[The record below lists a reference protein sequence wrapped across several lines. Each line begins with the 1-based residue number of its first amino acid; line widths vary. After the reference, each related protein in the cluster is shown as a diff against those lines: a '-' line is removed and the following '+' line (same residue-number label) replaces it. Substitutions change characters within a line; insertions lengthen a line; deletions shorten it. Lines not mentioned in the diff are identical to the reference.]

1 MSLNNSVTTLNE
13 VTSESKELF
22 LLDQD
27 TLSTLNYESISDPF
41 EQFKN
46 TRLNNPNRLI
56 MTQFKINP
64 LCDNFDS
71 LLQMLHNNLNILL
84 ISETKV
90 DFSYPTAHFQK

>member
-1 MSLNNSVTTLNE
+1 MSVNNSVTTLNE

>member
-1 MSLNNSVTTLNE
+1 MSVNNSVTTLNE

-64 LCDNFDS
+64 LCDKFDS

-90 DFSYPTAHFQK
+90 DFSFPTAHFQK